1 MTVTNSKIF
10 FVVFLCSFSSLAY
23 QITLTRIF
31 SISLWYHF
39 AFMIISIAMLGYGA
53 SGTVLSLYPKLKEQ
67 TNIKIYSIF
76 LSIGI
81 SLSYLI
87 SNQIPFDP
95 VRLSWEKTQLL
106 YIALYYVVLSAPFFF
121 TGLIIAA
128 AFSSISEKSGLLYGS
143 DLLGAGAGSI
153 GILAAMTV
161 TEPERA
167 VFMLAIP
174 ALIASVMI
182 SGNKLKVLSIVLI
195 LSNLSLIFFKPAFIN
210 LRMSQYKG
218 LEMALR
224 FPGAEHLKTYFSPF
238 SRIDTFKSPAVR
250 FAPGLS
256 LRYLEPLPE
265 QTGIAIDGGEINAI
279 TEAGDDKSLSFLGYL
294 PSALPYEIGKKGAV
308 VILDPKG
315 GLQALVARY
324 YNSKNIYKIELN
336 SLLIRVIKDEFSRFS
351 GRMYEQETWSGL
363 GRSRLKVWDEKFNII
378 DISLMGAA
386 PVGSFGISED
396 YRFTVEAFVEYIN
409 HLKPDGFLSI
419 NLYLL
424 PPPRIELR
432 LLNTVIEALDE
443 LRITG
448 MRNQVAAIR
457 SWDSI
462 CILIKKSHFTAEEI
476 NTIKRFSKD
485 RRFDLIYYPGISKGE
500 GNRYI
505 KMPSDEYY
513 TAFENLLDIKKR
525 SWFTENYLF
534 DIKPVRDDNPFFHQY
549 LKIKNI
555 REIYKVMDEK
565 WQYFM
570 EEGYVLQALFLQ
582 VMILSLALIF
592 LPILRRR
599 EGIQTALSSSK
610 KFLPYFA
617 FLGIGYMVVEIA
629 LIQKAILPLENP
641 SYAVAAVLASMLIS
655 SGIGSLLSHRFSLLR
670 SPFVAG
676 LIALLVIAFSL
687 LIPRIFSIIA
697 PLDIGIKI
705 SAVFFALIPLGFF
718 MGIPFPMGLRILGER
733 DVFLIPWAWAINA
746 CFSVLAPV
754 LTVMTAMT
762 FGFKIVLWFG
772 ALAYAVA
779 FVMLSVFSGPRRS

>member
-1 MTVTNSKIF
+1 M
-10 FVVFLCSFSSLAY
+10 
-23 QITLTRIF
+23 
-31 SISLWYHF
+31 
-39 AFMIISIAMLGYGA
+39 
-53 SGTVLSLYPKLKEQ
+53 
-67 TNIKIYSIF
+67 
-76 LSIGI
+76 
-81 SLSYLI
+81 
-87 SNQIPFDP
+87 
-95 VRLSWEKTQLL
+95 
-106 YIALYYVVLSAPFFF
+106 
-121 TGLIIAA
+121 
-128 AFSSISEKSGLLYGS
+128 
-143 DLLGAGAGSI
+143 
-153 GILAAMTV
+153 
-161 TEPERA
+161 
-167 VFMLAIP
+167 
-174 ALIASVMI
+174 
-182 SGNKLKVLSIVLI
+182 
-195 LSNLSLIFFKPAFIN
+195 IN
-210 LRMSQYKG
+210 LYLFSDTCP
-218 LEMALR
+218 LR
-224 FPGAEHLKTYFSPF
+224 S
-238 SRIDTFKSPAVR
+238 
-250 FAPGLS
+250 
-256 LRYLEPLPE
+256 
-265 QTGIAIDGGEINAI
+265 
-279 TEAGDDKSLSFLGYL
+279 
-294 PSALPYEIGKKGAV
+294 PYEIGKKGAV

-324 YNSKNIYKIELN
+324 YNSNNIYKIESN
-336 SLLIRVIKDEFSRFS
+336 SLLIRVIRDEFSRFS

-386 PVGSFGISED
+386 PAGSFGISED
-396 YRFTVEAFVEYIN
+396 YRLTVEAFVEYIS

-555 REIYKVMDEK
+555 REIYKVMGEK

-570 EEGYVLQALFLQ
+570 EEGYVLPALFAQ
-582 VMILSLALIF
+582 AMILSLALIF

-610 KFLPYFA
+610 SFFP
-617 FLGIGYMVVEIA
+617 
-629 LIQKAILPLENP
+629 ILL
-641 SYAVAAVLASMLIS
+641 
-655 SGIGSLLSHRFSLLR
+655 FS
-670 SPFVAG
+670 A
-676 LIALLVIAFSL
+676 
-687 LIPRIFSIIA
+687 
-697 PLDIGIKI
+697 
-705 SAVFFALIPLGFF
+705 
-718 MGIPFPMGLRILGER
+718 
-733 DVFLIPWAWAINA
+733 
-746 CFSVLAPV
+746 
-754 LTVMTAMT
+754 
-762 FGFKIVLWFG
+762 
-772 ALAYAVA
+772 
-779 FVMLSVFSGPRRS
+779 

>member
-1 MTVTNSKIF
+1 MTATNSKIF

-23 QITLTRIF
+23 EITLMRIF

-218 LEMALR
+218 LEMALK
-224 FPGAEHLKTYFSPF
+224 FPGAEHLKRYSSPF

-279 TEAGDDKSLSFLGYL
+279 TAAGDDKSLSFLGYL

-324 YNSKNIYKIELN
+324 YNSNNIYKIESN
-336 SLLIRVIKDEFSRFS
+336 SLLIRVIRDEFSRFS

-386 PVGSFGISED
+386 PAGSFGISED
-396 YRFTVEAFVEYIN
+396 YRLTVEAFVEYIS

-555 REIYKVMDEK
+555 REIYKVMGEK

-570 EEGYVLQALFLQ
+570 EEGYVLPALFAQ
-582 VMILSLALIF
+582 AMILSLALIF

-617 FLGIGYMVVEIA
+617 FLGIGYMFVEIA

-670 SPFVAG
+670 SPFAAG

-687 LIPRIFSIIA
+687 FIPYIFSAIA
-697 PLDIGIKI
+697 SLDIGIKI
-705 SAVFFALIPLGFF
+705 SAVFFALAPLGFF

-746 CFSVLAPV
+746 CFSVLAPI
-754 LTVMTAMT
+754 LTIMTAMT
-762 FGFKIVLWFG
+762 FGFKIALWFG
-772 ALAYAVA
+772 ALAYVLA
-779 FVMLSVFSGPRRS
+779 FVMLSVFSGHRRS